1 MGDPQQH
8 RRPLLTVLLCMLL
21 TVLAACSDV
30 GTDGA
35 GSTSVTVTRP
45 DTSTATS
52 PPGDPTTAAPTT
64 SPPSTSSTS
73 RPPTS
78 PTATATPTGTDRPA
92 AFGDHGVSAGHPTAV
107 RVGMEVLDQGGNAVD
122 AAVATA
128 FAMSVVEPFSSGM
141 GGGGATLVVP
151 TGGEQGDTG
160 PQYYDHREEVAL
172 DGVVPDSGTG
182 VPGFVAGMAELH
194 EDHGKLE
201 WSQVLAPAITLAEE
215 GHPVSDFLAD
225 QLLTEGGEAA
235 TSDLPQFYPDGM
247 PLAAGDLLVQT
258 ELAESLDLVAAEGPG
273 AFYAGPLTAELSAVE
288 GLDEAS
294 LEGYQV
300 RRPDPARGPVGEF
313 EVVSAAPPLVGATLI
328 QQLQVAQAAGIADTE
343 PGSADYVDIASRSWL
358 VADRSVA
365 TLLGDPDF
373 VDVPVAEL
381 TDPAANADLAQEA
394 TASGELPEPVAA
406 APGQGSGPG
415 NTTHVT
421 VVDEDGLVVSST
433 NTILSFWGSRQSV
446 GGFFV
451 NNTLTR
457 FAVGTT
463 SANVPEAGRRP
474 TSWMA
479 PTVLLDAEARPVL
492 ALGSPGGRQIPN
504 ILANVITR
512 WALHGQ
518 PLDEAVEATR
528 FHQEGEVLRVEGLP
542 EEVATEL
549 GSRGYQIEVV
559 PESVRLFGS
568 VQALELDHDA
578 GVLAGATDTRRE
590 GTWDARRNGPNQPD
604 R

>member
-1 MGDPQQH
+1 M
-8 RRPLLTVLLCMLL
+8 
-21 TVLAACSDV
+21 S
-30 GTDGA
+30 
-35 GSTSVTVTRP
+35 
-45 DTSTATS
+45 
-52 PPGDPTTAAPTT
+52 
-64 SPPSTSSTS
+64 
-73 RPPTS
+73 
-78 PTATATPTGTDRPA
+78 
-92 AFGDHGVSAGHPTAV
+92 
-107 RVGMEVLDQGGNAVD
+107 VLDQGGNAVD

-365 TLLGDPDF
+365 TVLGDPDF

-421 VVDEDGLVVSST
+421 VVDDDGLVVSST

>member
-1 MGDPQQH
+1 MSIH
-8 RRPLLTVLLCMLL
+8 RRHDRPLLAALLAALL
-21 TVLAACSDV
+21 VLAACSP
-30 GTDGA
+30 A
-35 GSTSVTVTRP
+35 G
-45 DTSTATS
+45 DEA
-52 PPGDPTTAAPTT
+52 PTPADTAAPSAAPIPSPDPSTPDPGSPAPADPGPTT
-64 SPPSTSSTS
+64 SPE
-73 RPPTS
+73 TS
-78 PTATATPTGTDRPA
+78 PPAAEPTGTAEPEPA
-92 AFGDHGVSAGHPTAV
+92 PAFGSYGVSAGHPTAV
-107 RVGMEVLDQGGNAVD
+107 RVGMSVLDQGGNAVD

-365 TLLGDPDF
+365 TVLGDPDF

-421 VVDEDGLVVSST
+421 VVDDDGLVVSST